1 MMDDF
6 VYINKIDDSRC
17 FICNKVLNGKSLL
30 INNHKCID
38 DREVFIKYTIRNN
51 VSYDDCKYLVP
62 GTHTINTTIFNK
74 DVKFYIILSFKENS
88 TKGKTYL
95 YMNKALILD
104 LDNNTY
110 SEYQQNLKE
119 CFTYIKKTISNSIF
133 I

>member
-1 MMDDF
+1 MDDF
-6 VYINKIDDSRC
+6 VYVSKIDDSRC
-17 FICNKVLNGKSLL
+17 FICNKVLEGITKSLKH
-30 INNHKCID
+30 NCID
-38 DREVFIKYTIRNN
+38 DREIIITHPIRKNL
-51 VSYDDCKYLVP
+51 SYDDCKYLVL
-62 GTHTINTTIFNK
+62 GTHIINTTIFNK
-74 DVKFYIILSFKENS
+74 DVKFSVILSFKDNS

-95 YMNKALILD
+95 YMCNAIILD